1 MFRLNSVKKSD
12 ECKLVQ
18 DILSM
23 RGQEEEEQKKI
34 CRELNPDMFVK
45 YVGTCFMGTI
55 VPLLK
60 GWGQN
65 RPVGTMCKILQKEN
79 MIDWDEK
86 GMWRIKCCADIGLT
100 RDPND
105 QVCVI
110 FE

>member
-1 MFRLNSVKKSD
+1 MMCFYLQTILKHMEYVQTKLSKEQSD

-23 RGQEEEEQKKI
+23 RGQEEEEQKRI
-34 CRELNPDMFVK
+34 CRKLNPDTFVK

-55 VPLLK
+55 VSLLK

-79 MIDWDEK
+79 MIDRMKK
-86 GMWRIKCCADIGLT
+86 GCGTLNAVQT
-100 RDPND
+100 
-105 QVCVI
+105 
-110 FE
+110 